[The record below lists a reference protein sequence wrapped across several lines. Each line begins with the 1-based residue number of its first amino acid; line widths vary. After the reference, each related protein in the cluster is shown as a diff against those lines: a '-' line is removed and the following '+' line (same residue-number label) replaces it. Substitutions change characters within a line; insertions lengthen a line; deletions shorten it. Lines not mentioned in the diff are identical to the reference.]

1 METLFQD
8 VRFSLRMLRKNAGFT
23 TIAVLTLALGIGINT
38 AMFGALSAFLFRPF
52 PFREADRLVVVWE
65 KNPKLEGI
73 IAERLPTCLKNYSD
87 WESES
92 KSFEQLAA
100 YTDVNFTLT
109 GNDKPEQVTAEKASA
124 NFFEVIGVRAD
135 MGRTF
140 AAGEGT
146 PGRDHVA
153 VLSYPFYEKHFGKD
167 PDVLT
172 KSLLLNG
179 VTYKIVGVLPR
190 PFRLMATYGGF
201 DQKKPDLWVPL
212 DESTSQPVPV
222 LQSRSNYV
230 LGRLKPGVSLEQA
243 RAEMDVIGKRLEQKD
258 PGLNEGFG
266 VNIFNLR
273 EEDVGSEFQLWLLVL
288 QSSMGFVLLIA

>member
-87 WESES
+87 WQSES

-153 VLSYPFYEKHFGKD
+153 VLSYPFYEKHLGKI
-167 PDVLT
+167 LT
-172 KSLLLNG
+172 C
-179 VTYKIVGVLPR
+179 
-190 PFRLMATYGGF
+190 
-201 DQKKPDLWVPL
+201 
-212 DESTSQPVPV
+212 
-222 LQSRSNYV
+222 
-230 LGRLKPGVSLEQA
+230 
-243 RAEMDVIGKRLEQKD
+243 
-258 PGLNEGFG
+258 
-266 VNIFNLR
+266 
-273 EEDVGSEFQLWLLVL
+273 
-288 QSSMGFVLLIA
+288 